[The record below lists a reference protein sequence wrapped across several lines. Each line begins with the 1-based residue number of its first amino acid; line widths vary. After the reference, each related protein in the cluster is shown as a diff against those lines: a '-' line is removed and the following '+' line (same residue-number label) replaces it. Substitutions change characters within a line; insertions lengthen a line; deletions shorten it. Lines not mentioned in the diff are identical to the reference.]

1 MELLNVLRALEP
13 NSVAYTFIGFM
24 LVAFLMAITAIA
36 RRRHP
41 RYQQFA
47 PNLLTTVGILG
58 TFVGISIG
66 LAEFNTKDISLNDLM
81 EKMIRVAETGSLDE
95 ESS

>member
-1 MELLNVLRALEP
+1 MELLDLLKGLDP
-13 NSVAYTFIGFM
+13 NSVAYAFIGFM
-24 LVAFLMAITAIA
+24 GIAFLMALTAIA
-36 RRRHP
+36 RQRHP

-66 LAEFNTKDISLNDLM
+66 LAWFDPTEIDDSIPRLL
-81 EKMIRVAETGSLDE
+81 
-95 ESS
+95 ESRQNHF

>member
-1 MELLNVLRALEP
+1 MLLLDILQSFDP
-13 NSVAYTFIGFM
+13 NIVAYCFIGFM
-24 LVAFLMAITAIA
+24 VFSFLLAVWAIST
-36 RRRHP
+36 RKHP

-66 LAEFNTKDISLNDLM
+66 LSGFDGSCQSA
-81 EKMIRVAETGSLDE
+81 TGIHYRPLGKYAFAITN
-95 ESS
+95 